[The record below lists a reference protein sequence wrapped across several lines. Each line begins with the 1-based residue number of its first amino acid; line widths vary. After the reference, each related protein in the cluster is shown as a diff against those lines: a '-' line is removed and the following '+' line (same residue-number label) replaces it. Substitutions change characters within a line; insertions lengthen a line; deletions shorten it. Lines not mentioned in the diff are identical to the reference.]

1 MGLNLK
7 IPKQPMSRLL
17 FQIKL
22 LSIFS
27 FLFLL
32 ISCDEHDKTQKKVV
46 TNVPVYQAKKTS
58 LTTHLDYVADIE
70 AQNNVELRARV
81 SGYLEEIH
89 VDEGEFVKKGDVL
102 FTINGELYQN
112 ELNKAQS
119 TYNISMAEAKTMEY
133 ELMNT
138 QLLVDKGVVNKIEL
152 EIMKAKLDA
161 AYAKIE
167 DTKTFIN
174 EARIRLSHTKIKA
187 PFDGY
192 VDRFP
197 YKVGSLIERGNLL
210 TTVSDVSFMNVY
222 FNVSETEYLKLKKAK
237 QDNGKQEVEL
247 VLADG
252 SIFDQ
257 IGVVETIEGEFE
269 SGTGSIAFRAKF
281 KNPNKLLKHNASGKI
296 RLNRLR
302 ENVFLIPQKACFEI
316 QEKTFVFTILED
328 NTVKSKS
335 FIPVRRYEDYYI
347 VEAQFMENEKIV
359 FEGIQ
364 KLKDGMIIK
373 ETEVIPTPKFN

>member
-1 MGLNLK
+1 MNQFFSILK
-7 IPKQPMSRLL
+7 IL
-17 FQIKL
+17 L
-22 LSIFS
+22 LSLGLIFS
-27 FLFLL
+27 LF
-32 ISCDEHDKTQKKVV
+32 SCSDKDKNPKKVV
-46 TNVPVYQAKKTS
+46 IKVPVYQAKKTN
-58 LTTHLDYVADIE
+58 LTTHMDYVADIE

-81 SGYLEEIH
+81 SGYLETIH
-89 VDEGEFVKKGDVL
+89 VDEGEFVKKGEVL

-152 EIMKAKLDA
+152 EIMKAKLEA
-161 AYAKIE
+161 SYAKIE

-174 EARIRLSHTKIKA
+174 EAKIRLSHTKIRA

-192 VDRFP
+192 IDRFP
-197 YKVGSLIERGNLL
+197 YKVGSLIEIGNLL

-222 FNVSETEYLKLKKAK
+222 FNVSETEYLKMKKNNQADK
-237 QDNGKQEVEL
+237 KNEVAL

-252 SIFDQ
+252 SVFDQ

-302 ENVFLIPQKACFEI
+302 ENVYLIPQKACFEI
-316 QEKTFVFTILED
+316 QEKTFVFTVLND
-328 NTVKSKS
+328 NSVKSKS
-335 FIPVRRYEDYYI
+335 FVPVRRFEDYYI
-347 VEAQFMENEKIV
+347 VEGQFTENEKIV

-364 KLKDGMIIK
+364 KLKDGMFIK
-373 ETEVIPTPKFN
+373 ETEVIPTPNYN

>member
-1 MGLNLK
+1 M
-7 IPKQPMSRLL
+7 IRLFVRL
-17 FQIKL
+17 TL
-22 LSIFS
+22 LSIITIS
-27 FLFLL
+27 IVSLS
-32 ISCDEHDKTQKKVV
+32 SCDNKDKTPKKVV
-46 TNVPVYQAKKTS
+46 VNVPVYQAKKTS

-81 SGYLEEIH
+81 SGYLESIH
-89 VDEGEFVKKGDVL
+89 VDEGEFVQKGQLL
-102 FTINGELYQN
+102 FTIDGELYQN
-112 ELNKAQS
+112 ELTKAQS

-133 ELMNT
+133 ELKNT

-152 EIMKAKLDA
+152 EIIKAKLDA
-161 AYAKIE
+161 ANAKIE

-174 EARIRLSHTKIKA
+174 EARIRLSHTKIRA

-197 YKVGSLIERGNLL
+197 YKVGSLIERGILL

-222 FNVSETEYLKLKKAK
+222 FNVSETEYLKLKKGK
-237 QDNGKQEVEL
+237 QDKGKEEVEL

-252 SIFDQ
+252 TVFDQ
-257 IGVVETIEGEFE
+257 MGVVETIEGEFE

-281 KNPNKLLKHNASGKI
+281 KNPIKLLKHNASGKI
-296 RLNRLR
+296 RLNRLS

-316 QEKTFVFTILED
+316 QEKTFIFTVLPD

-335 FIPVRRYEDYYI
+335 FVPLRRYEDYYV
-347 VEAQFMENEKIV
+347 VEGQFTQNEKVV

-373 ETEVIPTPKFN
+373 ETEVIQTPKFN

>member
-1 MGLNLK
+1 MKQFHTSSK
-7 IPKQPMSRLL
+7 IFFIPLT
-17 FQIKL
+17 
-22 LSIFS
+22 
-27 FLFLL
+27 FLFILF
-32 ISCDEHDKTQKKVV
+32 SCKNKDKNPKEVI
-46 TNVPVYQAKKTS
+46 TNVPLYQINTTS
-58 LTTHLDYVADIE
+58 LTTHIDYVADIE

-81 SGYLEEIH
+81 SGYLESIH
-89 VDEGEFVKKGDVL
+89 VDEGEFVKKGEVL

-152 EIMKAKLDA
+152 EIMKAKLEA

-174 EARIRLSHTKIKA
+174 EAQIRLSHTKIRA

-222 FNVSETEYLKLKKAK
+222 FNVSETEYLKMKKTK
-237 QDNGKQEVEL
+237 QTDGKQEVEL

-252 SIFDQ
+252 TVFEQ
-257 IGVVETIEGEFE
+257 IGVVETLEGEFE

-296 RLNRLR
+296 RLNRFR
-302 ENVFLIPQKACFEI
+302 DNVYLIPQKACFEI
-316 QEKTFVFTILED
+316 QEKTFVFTVLKD
-328 NTVKSKS
+328 KSVKSKS
-335 FIPVRRYEDYYI
+335 FIPVRRYEDYYL
-347 VEAQFMENEKIV
+347 VEGQFEENEKIV

-364 KLKDGMIIK
+364 KLKDGMIVK

>member
-1 MGLNLK
+1 MN
-7 IPKQPMSRLL
+7 RLL
-17 FQIKL
+17 FQSVISL
-22 LSIFS
+22 LLVLI
-27 FLFLL
+27 L
-32 ISCDEHDKTQKKVV
+32 ISCDNHDKTPKNVV
-46 TNVPVYQAKKTS
+46 INVPVYQTKKTS
-58 LTTHLDYVADIE
+58 LTTYLDYIADIE
-70 AQNNVELRARV
+70 AQNNIELRARV
-81 SGYLEEIH
+81 NGYLESIH
-89 VDEGEFVKKGDVL
+89 VDEGDFVKKGSVL

-167 DTKTFIN
+167 DTKTSIN
-174 EARIRLSHTKIKA
+174 EAQIRLSHTKIKA

-247 VLADG
+247 LLADG

-296 RLNRLR
+296 RLNRR
-302 ENVFLIPQKACFEI
+302 KENVFLIPQKACFEI
-316 QEKTFVFTILED
+316 QEKTFVFTILPD
-328 NTVKSKS
+328 NSVKSKS
-335 FIPVRRYEDYYI
+335 FVPVRRYEDYYI
-347 VEAQFMENEKIV
+347 VEGQFDENEKIV

-364 KLKDGMIIK
+364 KLKDGMKIK
-373 ETEVIPTPKFN
+373 ETDVLVTPQFN

>member
-1 MGLNLK
+1 MSALIK
-7 IPKQPMSRLL
+7 EIFPMIRLFVRL
-17 FQIKL
+17 TL
-22 LSIFS
+22 LSIITIS
-27 FLFLL
+27 IVSLS
-32 ISCDEHDKTQKKVV
+32 SCDNKDKTPKKVV
-46 TNVPVYQAKKTS
+46 VNVPVYQAKKTS

-81 SGYLEEIH
+81 SGYLESIH
-89 VDEGEFVKKGDVL
+89 VDEGEFVQKGQLL
-102 FTINGELYQN
+102 FTIDGELYQN
-112 ELNKAQS
+112 ELTKAQS

-133 ELMNT
+133 ELKNT

-152 EIMKAKLDA
+152 EIIKAKLDA
-161 AYAKIE
+161 ANAKIE

-174 EARIRLSHTKIKA
+174 EARIRLSHTKIRA

-197 YKVGSLIERGNLL
+197 YKVGSLIERGILL

-222 FNVSETEYLKLKKAK
+222 FNVSETEYLKLKKGK
-237 QDNGKQEVEL
+237 QDKGKQEVEL

-252 SIFDQ
+252 TVFDQ
-257 IGVVETIEGEFE
+257 MGVVETIEGEFE

-281 KNPNKLLKHNASGKI
+281 KNPIKLLKHNASGKI
-296 RLNRLR
+296 RLNRLS

-316 QEKTFVFTILED
+316 QEKTFIFTVLPD

-335 FIPVRRYEDYYI
+335 FVPLRRYEDYYV
-347 VEAQFMENEKIV
+347 VEGQFTQNEKVV

-373 ETEVIPTPKFN
+373 ETEVIQTPKFN